1 MGSYVDRDLRPSR
14 DRSYGDRSDG
24 DRSDGGR
31 SGGRRSPATPPRQP
45 PEGPPRRGGRSRAG
59 RPKAPL
65 WATLSVILGALVLLG
80 SGGVVVGPTLMQRL
94 LVPNDIN
101 AGAPIPDDIRG
112 EDISGA
118 INFLLLGMDNPD
130 VPGQTDRRAD
140 SIVLVH
146 IPPTHDVVYMISFP
160 RDTQA
165 TIPAYPA
172 TGLNADWT
180 TKINNAF
187 FVGTRTTGPGPNVWE
202 RESDLSPEGRARG
215 AELTMRAINNL
226 VPGGLGLEFHGWAT
240 IDFEGFTTVVE
251 ALGGVHM
258 CIDSDFYSI
267 HYYPDGTFSGI
278 PLWGGLNTDEPAG
291 GPYGSGYHYTVGCR
305 DLEPWQALDYSRQRY
320 GLPNSDYDRQRHQQ
334 QLLKAIV
341 KKVAST
347 DTLTNINTIN
357 KLREAAGDMLT
368 MNLGGHELID
378 WVWTLKSLRADDI
391 VMIKTNGGTFCNI
404 PGGTEQCLTDDMLD
418 LLRAVKNETVFDF
431 LAAHPDWVA
440 KDQ

>member
-1 MGSYVDRDLRPSR
+1 MVLVA
-14 DRSYGDRSDG
+14 
-24 DRSDGGR
+24 
-31 SGGRRSPATPPRQP
+31 SGG
-45 PEGPPRRGGRSRAG
+45 
-59 RPKAPL
+59 
-65 WATLSVILGALVLLG
+65 I
-80 SGGVVVGPTLMQRL
+80 VVGPSLLQRFL
-94 LVPNDIN
+94 FPEDIN
-101 AGAPIPDDIRG
+101 AGAPLPEDIRG

-130 VPGQTDRRAD
+130 SPDETARRAD

-146 IPPTHDVVYMISFP
+146 IPSSHDIVYMISFP
-160 RDTQA
+160 RDTEV

-172 TGLNADWT
+172 TGLTADWT

-187 FVGTRTTGPGPNVWE
+187 FVGTKPTGPGPSVWN
-202 RESDLSPEGRARG
+202 RETDISPEGVARG
-215 AELTMRAINNL
+215 AEVTMRAINNL
-226 VPGGLGLEFHGWAT
+226 VPGGLGLEFHGWAV
-240 IDFEGFTTVVE
+240 IDFRGFETVVE

-278 PLWGGLNTDEPAG
+278 PLWGGLNTSDPAG

-357 KLREAAGDMLT
+357 RLREAAGEMLT
-368 MNLGGHELID
+368 LNLGGHDLVD
-378 WVWTLKSLRADDI
+378 WVWTLKSLRSDDI
-391 VMIKTNGGTFCNI
+391 VMIKTNGGRFCNI
-404 PGGTEQCLTDDMLD
+404 PGNSNQCLTDDMLD
-418 LLRAVKNETVFDF
+418 LLRAVKNETIFDF
-431 LAAHPDWVA
+431 LTTHPDWVA
-440 KDQ
+440 TDQ

>member
-1 MGSYVDRDLRPSR
+1 MIFGAIALVV
-14 DRSYGDRSDG
+14 
-24 DRSDGGR
+24 
-31 SGGRRSPATPPRQP
+31 SGGIVA
-45 PEGPPRRGGRSRAG
+45 GPS
-59 RPKAPL
+59 
-65 WATLSVILGALVLLG
+65 LL
-80 SGGVVVGPTLMQRL
+80 QRL
-94 LVPNDIN
+94 FFPEDLN
-101 AGAPIPDDIRG
+101 AGAPLPDDIRG

-130 VPGQTDRRAD
+130 SPDETARRAD

-146 IPPTHDVVYMISFP
+146 IPSSHDVVYMISFP
-160 RDTQA
+160 RDTEVV
-165 TIPAYPA
+165 IPAYPA
-172 TGLNADWT
+172 TGLNADWK

-187 FVGTRTTGPGPNVWE
+187 FVGTKPTGPGPSVWD
-202 RESDLSPEGRARG
+202 RETDISPEGVARG
-215 AELTMRAINNL
+215 AEVTMRAINNL
-226 VPGGLGLEFHGWAT
+226 VPGGLGLEFHGWAV
-240 IDFEGFTTVVE
+240 IDFRGFETVVE

-278 PLWGGLNTDEPAG
+278 PLWGGLNTSDPAG

-357 KLREAAGDMLT
+357 RLREAAGEMLT
-368 MNLGGHELID
+368 MNLGGHDLID

-391 VMIKTNGGTFCNI
+391 VMIKTNGGTFCDV
-404 PGGTEQCLTDDMLD
+404 PGTSNQCLTDDMLD
-418 LLRAVKNETVFDF
+418 LLRAVKNETIFEF
-431 LAAHPDWVA
+431 LTAHPDWVA